1 MSITKLI
8 RIPSKVPA
16 SVIKEAVESY
26 QKTLREDVNP
36 YLKESKEDVILVT
49 KGIYTQDGKKV
60 DGARKSIIQLGA
72 VDKHGI
78 ITDLTWKE
86 WVALKVPDTSSAGT
100 KKEFLNRLAKPIK
113 QMAKKIELNTFL
125 KGLPSFEDA
134 VNYIMKLDSSVKYSK
149 SGLKE
154 SSNMSNKNYGW
165 ATDIHTSHGH
175 RFSVGEEMY
184 ILVDRGNEYIAIY
197 DSKAAKGL
205 THDDST
211 DTAFIFKTTVEYI
224 GLIGSSVD
232 KDEDHNFADD
242 EGVEFYFETELKNT
256 VGKNVKDD
264 TKTTK
269 LTDEELYL
277 IEKLLEEEFTFKKY
291 S

>member
-36 YLKESKEDVILVT
+36 YLKEAKEEKLPLVT

-60 DGARKSIIQLGA
+60 EGARSSKLTLGA

-78 ITDLTWKE
+78 VTDLTWKE

-134 VNYIMKLDSSVKYSK
+134 VNYIMKLDSSIKYSK

-154 SSNMSNKNYGW
+154 
-165 ATDIHTSHGH
+165 
-175 RFSVGEEMY
+175 
-184 ILVDRGNEYIAIY
+184 
-197 DSKAAKGL
+197 
-205 THDDST
+205 
-211 DTAFIFKTTVEYI
+211 
-224 GLIGSSVD
+224 
-232 KDEDHNFADD
+232 
-242 EGVEFYFETELKNT
+242 
-256 VGKNVKDD
+256 
-264 TKTTK
+264 
-269 LTDEELYL
+269 
-277 IEKLLEEEFTFKKY
+277 
-291 S
+291 